1 MKREREQL
9 HESTSGSRSPSAEGR
24 LRLLPGGGQRL
35 TISARRTR
43 ETERRPMIQLL
54 RLEDL
59 DEHGLACFVTEG
71 ARWRWPLG
79 ARPRRTSGPAKGSR
93 APCVGENAGQREQP
107 KGPGEA
113 PAAQGQQD
121 DQIGRVVE

>member
-1 MKREREQL
+1 MKREREQR
-9 HESTSGSRSPSAEGR
+9 HEATSGSRSPSAEGR

-59 DEHGLACFVTEG
+59 DEHGLACFVTEA

-79 ARPRRTSGPAKGSR
+79 VRPRRTQRRPKAAAPHALARTPASASNQKALVKRRRPRDSKTIR
-93 APCVGENAGQREQP
+93 
-107 KGPGEA
+107 
-113 PAAQGQQD
+113 
-121 DQIGRVVE
+121 